1 MNKIQGLLRDFE
13 LVLKDFELP
22 KEPEQLYRPMS
33 YTIGNGGKRMR
44 PLLVLLGC
52 KLFNEDLTNAM
63 HPALGME
70 LFHNFSLIHD
80 DIMDQAPIR
89 RGMPSVYK
97 KWNSNVAILSGDAMV
112 IKAYEEL
119 IMTDERVALPIL
131 KLFNTTAI
139 EVCEGQQLD
148 MDFEL
153 RDDVTIDAYLNMIR
167 LKTAVLLAA
176 CLKIGAMIGG
186 ASEKDAQLLYDFG
199 LNSGIAFQL
208 QDDILD
214 AYGES
219 SKVGKQQGGDI
230 ISNKKT
236 FLLLKAKQLVNN
248 EDLSKLNHLI
258 NGNHNDQ
265 DKVSAVLDLY
275 HKLDVRKLAEAE
287 MWSFFNKGVS
297 CLNQVEGSAEWK
309 QVLLAF
315 STQLM
320 HREH

>member
-1 MNKIQGLLRDFE
+1 
-13 LVLKDFELP
+13 
-22 KEPEQLYRPMS
+22 
-33 YTIGNGGKRMR
+33 MR

-52 KLFNEDLTNAM
+52 KLFNEDLTDAM
-63 HPALGME
+63 HPALGLE

-112 IKAYEEL
+112 IKAYEES

-153 RDDVTIDAYLNMIR
+153 RDDVTIDEYLNMIQ

-236 FLLLKAKQLVNN
+236 FLLLKAKQLANN
-248 EDLSKLNHLI
+248 EDLNKLNHLI

-265 DKVSAVLDLY
+265 EKVTAVLDLY
-275 HKLDVRKLAEAE
+275 HKLGVRKLAEAE
-287 MWSFFNKGVS
+287 MWQFFNKGVS
-297 CLNQVEGSAEWK
+297 CLNQVEGSAVWK